1 MAISTAV
8 PELTEAGV
16 EAPGPFLR
24 RSWTRAVDAAIG
36 AVIEP
41 ITALL
46 LVVEVAILTSGVVSR
61 YVLHNALVW
70 TDELATILLLWLSM
84 LGAVIAYRND
94 AHMRLTAV
102 LRSVDALTAKIFR
115 TIGDV
120 VVVLFALELLPASRN
135 YLMQEAI
142 AFTPALQIPQAY
154 VVVSVFIGLALILV
168 VALLRLIDSEP
179 RIVVPVVA
187 AAVVVSAVAY
197 LVRGALVPLGNLNL
211 VVFFVVVVGAFVA
224 IGVPIAFSF
233 GVGTLSYLAL
243 TTQVP
248 LDTIVGRMQ
257 EGVSNLVLLAAPL
270 FILLGLLIE
279 NAGIAK
285 RLVDALA
292 SVVGHVRGGLGIVLL
307 SAMYLVSGISGS
319 KIADM
324 AAVAPVLFPEMERR
338 GWVRS
343 EMVSLLASSGAM
355 AETIPPSL
363 VLIII
368 GSVTGVSI
376 AALFTAGLLPA
387 ALAALALVLIVLL
400 RSRHDK
406 TESARRPSLGAIA
419 RAFVAAIPG
428 LALPVLIRAAVLGG
442 VATATEVSTVGIL
455 YTVVVGVAIYR
466 EFDWRRIYPILRE
479 TSALTGALMF
489 IIATATSMGWALTQS
504 GFAQDLADALGKS
517 PGGVGGFLALSI
529 IAFVVLG
536 SVLEGVPA
544 IVLFGPLLFPVAKAF
559 GVNEVHYAIVV
570 VLAMGIGLF
579 SPPLGVGYYAA
590 CAIGKT
596 EPDSAMR
603 RVVPYLLG
611 VLVATI
617 VVAAVPWLSIGF
629 LQGR

>member
-1 MAISTAV
+1 MVQPLRVALSQRDDRVALPAPICNLCGRLPERELPQRGVAATARRRRERGVSDHCTLRRGQGLQAHLKERTEPYMAISTAV

-102 LRSVDALTAKIFR
+102 LRSVDARTTKIFR

-187 AAVVVSAVAY
+187 AVAY

-428 LALPVLIRAAVLGG
+428 LAL
-442 VATATEVSTVGIL
+442 
-455 YTVVVGVAIYR
+455 
-466 EFDWRRIYPILRE
+466 
-479 TSALTGALMF
+479 
-489 IIATATSMGWALTQS
+489 
-504 GFAQDLADALGKS
+504 
-517 PGGVGGFLALSI
+517 
-529 IAFVVLG
+529 
-536 SVLEGVPA
+536 
-544 IVLFGPLLFPVAKAF
+544 
-559 GVNEVHYAIVV
+559 
-570 VLAMGIGLF
+570 
-579 SPPLGVGYYAA
+579 
-590 CAIGKT
+590 
-596 EPDSAMR
+596 
-603 RVVPYLLG
+603 
-611 VLVATI
+611 
-617 VVAAVPWLSIGF
+617 
-629 LQGR
+629 

>member
-1 MAISTAV
+1 MVQPLRVALSQRDDRVALPAPICNLCGRLPERELPQRGVAATARRRRERGVSDHCTLRRGQGLQAHLKERTEPYMAISTAV

-102 LRSVDALTAKIFR
+102 LRSVDARTAKIFR
-115 TIGDV
+115 TIVD
-120 VVVLFALELLPASRN
+120 VVLFALELLPASRN

-442 VATATEVSTVGIL
+442 VATATEV
-455 YTVVVGVAIYR
+455 
-466 EFDWRRIYPILRE
+466 
-479 TSALTGALMF
+479 
-489 IIATATSMGWALTQS
+489 
-504 GFAQDLADALGKS
+504 
-517 PGGVGGFLALSI
+517 
-529 IAFVVLG
+529 
-536 SVLEGVPA
+536 
-544 IVLFGPLLFPVAKAF
+544 
-559 GVNEVHYAIVV
+559 
-570 VLAMGIGLF
+570 
-579 SPPLGVGYYAA
+579 
-590 CAIGKT
+590 
-596 EPDSAMR
+596 
-603 RVVPYLLG
+603 
-611 VLVATI
+611 
-617 VVAAVPWLSIGF
+617 
-629 LQGR
+629 

>member
-1 MAISTAV
+1 MVQPLRVALSQRDDRVALPAPICNLCGRLPERELPQRGVAATARRRRERGVSDHCTLRRGQGLQAHLKERTEPYMAISTAV

-179 RIVVPVVA
+179 RIVVPVVVA
-187 AAVVVSAVAY
+187 SAVAY

-292 SVVGHVRGGLGIVLL
+292 SVVGHVRGGLGIV
-307 SAMYLVSGISGS
+307 
-319 KIADM
+319 
-324 AAVAPVLFPEMERR
+324 
-338 GWVRS
+338 
-343 EMVSLLASSGAM
+343 
-355 AETIPPSL
+355 
-363 VLIII
+363 
-368 GSVTGVSI
+368 
-376 AALFTAGLLPA
+376 
-387 ALAALALVLIVLL
+387 
-400 RSRHDK
+400 
-406 TESARRPSLGAIA
+406 
-419 RAFVAAIPG
+419 
-428 LALPVLIRAAVLGG
+428 
-442 VATATEVSTVGIL
+442 
-455 YTVVVGVAIYR
+455 
-466 EFDWRRIYPILRE
+466 
-479 TSALTGALMF
+479 
-489 IIATATSMGWALTQS
+489 
-504 GFAQDLADALGKS
+504 
-517 PGGVGGFLALSI
+517 
-529 IAFVVLG
+529 
-536 SVLEGVPA
+536 
-544 IVLFGPLLFPVAKAF
+544 
-559 GVNEVHYAIVV
+559 
-570 VLAMGIGLF
+570 
-579 SPPLGVGYYAA
+579 
-590 CAIGKT
+590 
-596 EPDSAMR
+596 
-603 RVVPYLLG
+603 
-611 VLVATI
+611 
-617 VVAAVPWLSIGF
+617 
-629 LQGR
+629 